1 MLRGKRGGL
10 GRTEMLETETPGEEC
25 SAERRNLAGLGK
37 FAEVFIRRERSFP
50 DRYAKNSFFGGVGD

>member
-1 MLRGKRGGL
+1 
-10 GRTEMLETETPGEEC
+10 MLETETPGEEC